1 MFRFFNADGAAGGT
15 AAPAEGSTEQKPAAA
30 VAVPESIINK
40 IREDTLKA
48 AREEASKIAAE
59 SGSKAAQ
66 EQAARVMRALG
77 SDPEDDGDAKNE
89 ALIKKFFT
97 DPIGTLAGVSQHATE
112 QAERRIAARADQ
124 EAEQRRESAAA
135 SREVL
140 KDRPD
145 IYTNDSAKELL
156 GTFYDGVDPKLP
168 EKQKLEIALQK
179 YDKHMESVGAP
190 KVEDRVKAASV
201 SSHASASGASSVPE
215 KKPVKEAQAEA
226 QRATQDEAVEAYKKK
241 HGGRYP
247 ASWR

>member
-15 AAPAEGSTEQKPAAA
+15 AASTEAASTEQKSAAA
-30 VAVPESIINK
+30 AAIPDSIINK
-40 IREDTLKA
+40 IKEDTLKA
-48 AREEASKIAAE
+48 AREEATKIAE
-59 SGSKAAQ
+59 GGNKAAQ

-77 SDPEDDGDAKNE
+77 NEPDNDDAKSE
-89 ALIKKFFT
+89 ALLKRLFT
-97 DPIGTLAGVSQHATE
+97 DPLGTLAGVSQHASEQTE
-112 QAERRIAARADQ
+112 QRITARLEREAA
-124 EAEQRRESAAA
+124 QRSESAAV

-140 KDRPD
+140 KERPD

-156 GTFYDGVDPKLP
+156 GSFYDGVDPKLP
-168 EKQKLEIALQK
+168 EKEKLEIALRK

-190 KVEDRVKAASV
+190 KVEERVKAASV
-201 SSHASASGASSVPE
+201 SSHASASGGSSVTE